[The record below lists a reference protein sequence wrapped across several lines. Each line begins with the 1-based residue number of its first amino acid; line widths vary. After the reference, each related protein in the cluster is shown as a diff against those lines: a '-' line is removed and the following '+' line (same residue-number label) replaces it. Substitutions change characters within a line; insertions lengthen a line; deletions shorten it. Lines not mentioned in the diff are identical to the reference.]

1 MEDTKKTAIIL
12 SICGI
17 IPVIWI
23 ALLIA
28 PSSDGGLA
36 QIMKDFSNVL
46 NSLPDLSLI
55 HI

>member
-28 PSSDGGLA
+28 PSVDG
-36 QIMKDFSNVL
+36 
-46 NSLPDLSLI
+46 
-55 HI
+55 